1 MHNRARVRGTVDLL
15 RGAYRQPN
23 PSRDITSKERALGA
37 RVGAQVEVDVGAVLV
52 GAGQAALAAQRV
64 AGRGAQVV
72 DHGDDAG
79 AGVGE
84 GCARAVRLADE
95 LPARAAGGA
104 CAGAGADAVDVLGYR
119 GGEAGGGE
127 EAAGGGVGLEG
138 RRGVSG
144 GEGRGGDGIGWG
156 SGGEMCT
163 WQLGEPKE
171 SPAP

>member
-1 MHNRARVRGTVDLL
+1 MHNRARVRRTVDLL
-15 RGAYRQPN
+15 RGAYCQPN
-23 PSRDITSKERALGA
+23 PSRDVTSKERALGA

-52 GAGQAALAAQRV
+52 GAGQADLAAQRV

-72 DHGDDAG
+72 DHDDDAG
-79 AGVGE
+79 ACVGE

-138 RRGVSG
+138 G
-144 GEGRGGDGIGWG
+144 GGRVLVEGRAWDGMG
-156 SGGEMCT
+156 
-163 WQLGEPKE
+163 
-171 SPAP
+171 